1 MSCFLAGPQ
10 ATNSFFM
17 AADPFHWPNI
27 IKASILKIHV
37 MFGKRLPGRAR
48 RKLARLARRK
58 PELREERG
66 MGGTDC
72 GGAEMSF
79 QYPREGKPTRQLK
92 FGETHPTKTSKL
104 VMILQIASGL
114 R

>member
-66 MGGTDC
+66 MGG
-72 GGAEMSF
+72 
-79 QYPREGKPTRQLK
+79 
-92 FGETHPTKTSKL
+92 L
-104 VMILQIASGL
+104 VVEELRCHSNIPEKASLPDNSSLAKHILQKHPSW
-114 R
+114 